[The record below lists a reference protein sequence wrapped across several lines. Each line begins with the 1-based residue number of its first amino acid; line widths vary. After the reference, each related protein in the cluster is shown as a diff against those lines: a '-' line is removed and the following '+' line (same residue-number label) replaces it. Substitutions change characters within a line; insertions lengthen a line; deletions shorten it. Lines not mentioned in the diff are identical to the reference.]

1 MQILV
6 HRGGALAN
14 EVLKQLVALGLANDG
29 RVSEILRVE
38 IPITDGS
45 ICDYYSVI
53 RNSKKAGFPG
63 IIIEHAYISNQ
74 SDATNYLGSETA
86 LKKLGIADAQG
97 IVNYFG

>member
-29 RVSEILRVE
+29 TRIRNSESGDTY
-38 IPITDGS
+38 TDGS

-53 RNSKKAGFPG
+53 RNSKRPVSRELLLNMR
-63 IIIEHAYISNQ
+63 I
-74 SDATNYLGSETA
+74 
-86 LKKLGIADAQG
+86 
-97 IVNYFG
+97 